1 MFYSAST
8 RETMQLMTGAG
19 DFGKKIYECKNV
31 FNAQLIIGNY
41 GSKDFLGTIFP
52 CTENLHM
59 GFHIVLHL

>member
-1 MFYSAST
+1 
-8 RETMQLMTGAG
+8 MQLMTGAG

-41 GSKDFLGTIFP
+41 GSKDFLGTTFP
-52 CTENLHM
+52 CTENLHI